1 MWLVALLLFIRVH
14 FLCSFQILSEICI
27 FFNRYIMMRTTWR
40 QSHFQKALC
49 KATSNSTCVVYICT
63 CTIMACKMLM
73 YICLLVQVC
82 NDNESVG
89 C

>member
-1 MWLVALLLFIRVH
+1 
-14 FLCSFQILSEICI
+14 
-27 FFNRYIMMRTTWR
+27 
-40 QSHFQKALC
+40 
-49 KATSNSTCVVYICT
+49 VYICT